1 MPTYETWPNS
11 VNTKGIMPYT
21 PTPKSYLVVEEN
33 DVGTPNVRSRSTGVN
48 MVHRFKLRFDKTEW
62 ELIRSWVQ
70 YNLAN
75 GALPFYFP
83 HPITGVSTLMR
94 FMVEE
99 MNQNWFVNLNWQFD
113 YVMIETLMEEV

>member
-1 MPTYETWPNS
+1 MTDETWPDS

-21 PTPKSYLVVEEN
+21 QTPKAYLVVEDN
-33 DVGTPNVRSRSTGVN
+33 DVGTPNVRNRSTGVN
-48 MVHRFKLRFDKTEW
+48 MVHRFKLKFDKTEW
-62 ELIRSWVQ
+62 ELIRQWVQ

-83 HPITGVSTLMR
+83 HPVTGESTLMR
-94 FMVEE
+94 FMIEE
-99 MNQNWFVNLNWQFD
+99 MNQNWFVNLVWQYD